1 MKTLFDPVSYRRDNI
16 LWKEI
21 IRDSTHVTYR
31 FVTDDGYRSKN
42 QRCLISEWERHI
54 AQSEPSDEDIV

>member
-31 FVTDDGYRSKN
+31 FVNGYGYRSKD
-42 QRCLISEWERHI
+42 QKCPIRDWESHI
-54 AQSEPSDEDIV
+54 AKAEPSDEDIV